1 MKKED
6 AKALVIDLRNNTGG
20 VVKSALEIMDD
31 ILPEGN
37 FGGMRFKDGTREE
50 FKGTSPQKL
59 DLPYVVL
66 VNEYTASASEIF
78 AAGVQDFGAAE
89 LVGTK
94 TYGKGIT
101 QKVVKLDDGSAV
113 KYTDAE
119 LYSPNGNVW
128 HKKGLEPDVEAQL
141 PEDATEDTQL
151 EAALEVLY

>member
-1 MKKED
+1 
-6 AKALVIDLRNNTGG
+6 
-20 VVKSALEIMDD
+20 MD
-31 ILPEGN
+31 
-37 FGGMRFKDGTREE
+37 
-50 FKGTSPQKL
+50 
-59 DLPYVVL
+59 
-66 VNEYTASASEIF
+66 SASEIF
-78 AAGVQDFGAAE
+78 SGAMKDYKLAKII
-89 LVGTK
+89 GTK